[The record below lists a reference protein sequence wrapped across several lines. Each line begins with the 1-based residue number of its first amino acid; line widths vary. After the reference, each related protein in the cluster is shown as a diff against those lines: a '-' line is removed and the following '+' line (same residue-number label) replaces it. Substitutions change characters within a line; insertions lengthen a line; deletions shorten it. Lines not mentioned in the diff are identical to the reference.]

1 MNAIRV
7 ASTIG
12 ATILLSGLLAAN
24 PSGPGA
30 VAQDTRSMTV
40 LGSIDGTVGSTERSW
55 VTISGEV
62 NGKDMSS
69 AAWRPYSLA
78 NIMENALEGMSE
90 QQRAQM
96 KKRMEMMEEMMGD
109 DAGSNPMAQ
118 MFGGDGE
125 EKIALRI
132 MGVDPEAES
141 ILRQGGL
148 TIELDP
154 FSAED
159 INQILSGPNSAEISY
174 HKNFGEQT
182 GFYASSH
189 DVGNAAFVEFDRLEI
204 EEGGGAAEGT
214 FEANLCPIQAL
225 MQGDIDPDVC
235 IPVEGRFET
244 ELGEEAAN
252 NPGSG
257 SGG

>member
-1 MNAIRV
+1 
-7 ASTIG
+7 
-12 ATILLSGLLAAN
+12 
-24 PSGPGA
+24 
-30 VAQDTRSMTV
+30 MTV
-40 LGSIDGTVGSTERSW
+40 LGSIDGTVGSIERSW

-62 NGKDMSS
+62 EGKEMSS
-69 AAWRPYSLA
+69 AAWRPYSPA
-78 NIMENALEGMSE
+78 NVMEGALEGMSE

-96 KKRMEMMEEMMGD
+96 EKRMEMMKEMLGD
-109 DAGSNPMAQ
+109 DADSNPMAQ
-118 MFGGDGE
+118 MFGGEGE
-125 EKIALRI
+125 DKIALRI
-132 MGVDPEAES
+132 MGVYPEADK

-159 INQILSGPNSAEISY
+159 VDQILAGPNSAEISY
-174 HKNFGEQT
+174 HKNFGEPT

-189 DVGNAAFVEFDRLEI
+189 DVGTDAVVEFDRLEI
-204 EEGGGAAEGT
+204 EDGGGAAEGA
-214 FEANLCPIQAL
+214 FEASLCPITAL

-235 IPVEGRFET
+235 ILVAGRFET
-244 ELGEEAAN
+244 ELGEEAAD